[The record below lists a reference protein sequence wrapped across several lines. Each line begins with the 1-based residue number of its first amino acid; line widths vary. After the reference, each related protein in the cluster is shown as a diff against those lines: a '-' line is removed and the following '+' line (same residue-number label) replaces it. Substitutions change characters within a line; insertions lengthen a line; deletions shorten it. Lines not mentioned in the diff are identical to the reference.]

1 VGPAGSTGE
10 GLPARRRRFPALNV
24 ALFLV
29 TVATTVVVPLVPG
42 VTAARVLHEGV
53 PFSAGLIAI
62 LFCHEMGHYIL
73 ARAWSVDTTLPF
85 FIPAPIGIGTFGA
98 VIRIRSAIPSR
109 RAVLDIGA
117 AGPIAGF
124 AVAVPLYL
132 WGLVHSS
139 VGAVESPSHDAF
151 GSPLAIF
158 LAELRGEHPL
168 AAIWGALRG
177 EAPPTGSTLLQMG
190 DSLVTWVMQRWVHGP
205 LPAGHDVL
213 LHPVASAAWFGLFV
227 TTLNL
232 MPIGQLDGGH
242 VLYGLLGRRGAHLSS
257 RLVSWGLFLC
267 GLFLSWNWLVWWLL
281 TRAVGLRHPPALV
294 EEPLTPGRR
303 AVAILCLLLF
313 AATFIPVPIS
323 V

>member
-1 VGPAGSTGE
+1 MGE
-10 GLPARRRRFPALNV
+10 GLAARRRRFPALNV
-24 ALFLV
+24 ALFAA
-29 TVATTVVVPLVPG
+29 TVATTLVIPLVQGG
-42 VTAARVLHEGV
+42 VTGDRLLHEGV
-53 PFSAGLIAI
+53 PFSAALIGI
-62 LFCHEMGHYIL
+62 LLCHEMGHYLL
-73 ARAWSVDTTLPF
+73 ARAWNVDTTLPF

-98 VIRIRSAIPSR
+98 VIRIRSPMPTR

-117 AGPIAGF
+117 AGPIAGL

-132 WGLVHSS
+132 WGLAHSS
-139 VGAVESPSHDAF
+139 VGPVEAPSPAPF
-151 GSPLAIF
+151 GSPLAI
-158 LAELRGEHPL
+158 LLGELRGEHPM
-168 AAIWGALRG
+168 AAIWAMLRG
-177 EAPPTGSTLLQMG
+177 EAPSTAAGSTLLHMG
-190 DSLVTWVMQRWVHGP
+190 DSLVTWVMQGWVHGP
-205 LPAGHDVL
+205 LPAGQDVL
-213 LHPVASAAWFGLFV
+213 LHPVATAAWFGLFV

-242 VLYGLLGRRGAHLSS
+242 VLYGLLGRRGAYFSS

-267 GLFLSWNWLVWWLL
+267 GLLISWNWLVWWLL
-281 TRAVGLRHPPALV
+281 TRVVGVRHPPALL